1 MTLSILLKGVNNVSS
16 RRSRYTKKSFVSS
29 VVYKITLKN
38 LDNLLKV
45 RLQKYAHKKV
55 DSVVYRINCIKNSYK
70 HIDAI
75 NNSIW
80 KLKKSSLLSFLRLL
94 WFLKYCFFFSLLCTV
109 CHHLS
114 GNLQATLIIHFLHS
128 SCFLG
133 CASKLP

>member
-1 MTLSILLKGVNNVSS
+1 MTLSILLKGVSNVSS

-38 LDNLLKV
+38 LDKLLKV

-75 NNSIW
+75 NNSMG
-80 KLKKSSLLSFLRLL
+80 KKISLLAFLRLL